1 MSRSL
6 KKGAYIEPSLLKK
19 VKTMNESGKKK
30 PIKT

>member
-6 KKGAYIEPSLLKK
+6 SKGAYIEPSLLKK
-19 VKTMNESGKKK
+19 VEEMAKAEKKK